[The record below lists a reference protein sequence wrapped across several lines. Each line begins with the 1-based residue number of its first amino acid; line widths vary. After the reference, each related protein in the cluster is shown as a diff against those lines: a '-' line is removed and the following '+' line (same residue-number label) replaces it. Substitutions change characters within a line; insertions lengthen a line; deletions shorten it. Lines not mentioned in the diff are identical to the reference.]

1 MKISRRWPYIGL
13 LWKTALQK
21 SRLGFG
27 SFYTK
32 CHKGKVLIKDKLI
45 LEAKSR
51 TCCNVT
57 SWVRCRVQ
65 TALRLVG
72 NTDISHDT
80 LSLSS
85 PVIRVENISKTVCPA
100 CGLHL
105 LCCYVHAL
113 YYCYSHHFFFFVFT
127 FFFFHPCAFF
137 LFVLLC
143 WTKSKMSQNTW
154 IKKTESWEFCSFSKG
169 VWEQRYSLTLL
180 SALILDLTHSD
191 SPVFWSQAQQ
201 PIYTKVHGN
210 GDLAQVTSQH
220 ERVFMGL
227 I

>member
-1 MKISRRWPYIGL
+1 M
-13 LWKTALQK
+13 
-21 SRLGFG
+21 
-27 SFYTK
+27 
-32 CHKGKVLIKDKLI
+32 
-45 LEAKSR
+45 
-51 TCCNVT
+51 T
-57 SWVRCRVQ
+57 SWVRCSVQ